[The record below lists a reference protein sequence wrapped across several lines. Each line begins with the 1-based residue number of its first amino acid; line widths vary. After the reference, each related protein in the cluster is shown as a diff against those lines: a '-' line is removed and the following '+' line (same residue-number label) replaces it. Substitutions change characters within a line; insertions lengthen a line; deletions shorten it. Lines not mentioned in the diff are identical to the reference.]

1 MTSTDPNRSVESVPT
16 RALISD
22 FQVDLPSII
31 RQIRLC
37 RSALGAILEEL
48 ECGNP
53 SPTAVNQ
60 IAEGSTG
67 VTAEI
72 EHLWETI
79 KTSQ

>member
-1 MTSTDPNRSVESVPT
+1 MTSTNPTKSVEVFSIRGT
-16 RALISD
+16 MADDRL
-22 FQVDLPSII
+22 DLPSII

-53 SPTAVNQ
+53 NPGTVEQVTECTTS
-60 IAEGSTG
+60 

-79 KTSQ
+79 KKDN